1 MRTLS
6 LLVLLSVTAA
16 SAQDDA
22 RLAPLLDGL
31 GDYAFAADT
40 DDPLAQRYVDQGLV
54 LSFAFNHAEAV
65 RAFREAQRL
74 DPACA
79 TCAWGEALA
88 LGPHVNAPM
97 NAEDAVPAWAALG
110 RARDGIDRLDD
121 RARALVGALGRRYVA
136 DPPEDRSAL
145 DWAYADAMRD
155 VAARFPGDATVQAL
169 FAEALMDTMPWD
181 YWTADGTPKPE
192 TREVLDALERAM
204 AAEPDHPLALH
215 LWIHAVEKTR
225 PELGVEAAERLGP
238 LVPSAGHLV
247 HMPGHIWIRVG
258 RYHDAVVANQRAVLA
273 DDDYLAQC
281 HAQGLYPLGYVPHN
295 HHFLWVAAMLGGER
309 ATALASAD
317 HMGAHADHMAMPGME
332 FVQHF
337 AMSPLYAR
345 AAFGMWDE
353 VLAAPAPPGGLVYPT
368 AVWRFARGLA
378 YARTGRP
385 DEAVRELD
393 ALRPLAADSALGEQF
408 GGLNTFA
415 DILGVAAPYLA
426 GEVAAAR
433 GDADEAIRQLEEAAR
448 REDALTYDEPPPWV
462 LPSRWALGRVLLDA
476 GRAADA
482 EAVYRADLA
491 VYPEN
496 GRGLAGL
503 AGALRAQGRT
513 AEAAALG
520 PRIED
525 AWQHADVDLDVAANA
540 RGERE
545 TADPDAPA
553 FAELGT
559 CPTVSGETVE
569 DCRLG
574 YRTHGRLNA
583 ARDNAVLVLMWY
595 GGTSGQVRD
604 LLDPLGIDTT
614 RYFVIAVDP
623 LAGGVSSSPSTSQAQ
638 PGDQFP
644 TLTIADMVDAQAR
657 LVTDELGIDRLHAV
671 LGYSMGGIQTVEW
684 AARYPGRVGRAAVLL
699 GAPWFDAYGQSAL
712 RTLRALIDL
721 AGPGDQS
728 PETAA
733 RALATYWN
741 VLWTTPG
748 AADRL
753 PGDSLDAAVDR
764 EAGDWLAFDLEDN
777 RRLLDAIM
785 AYDVRDAFGGDLAA
799 TALAIQMPLLV
810 AYSPGDHLTTP
821 GPALAFADATEAE
834 VLAVDTAC
842 GHSAFWCDLGD
853 LGAYLRPFLDAPDRT
868 ATP

>member
-1 MRTLS
+1 MR
-6 LLVLLSVTAA
+6 LLCLFVLLAVPPA
-16 SAQDDA
+16 SAQDAD
-22 RLAPLLDGL
+22 RLAPLLNGL

-74 DPACA
+74 DPDCA

-97 NAEDAVPAWAALG
+97 NADDVAPAWAALG
-110 RARDGIDRLDD
+110 RAQDGIDRLDA
-121 RARALVGALGRRYVA
+121 RTRALVGALGRRYVA
-136 DPPEDRSAL
+136 DPPADRSAL
-145 DWAYADAMRD
+145 DRNYADAMRD
-155 VAARFPGDATVQAL
+155 VAFRYPDDATVQAL

-181 YWTADGTPKPE
+181 YWNADGTPKPE
-192 TREVLDALERAM
+192 TQEVLDALRRAL

-317 HMGAHADHMAMPGME
+317 HMGAHAEHMAMPGME

-353 VLAAPAPPGGLVYPT
+353 ILEAPAPPDIVYPT
-368 AVWRFARGLA
+368 AVWHFARGLA

-385 DEAVRELD
+385 DDAQREHARL
-393 ALRPLAADSALGEQF
+393 AALAADSTLGEQF

-415 DILGVAAPYLA
+415 DILGVAVPYLA

-433 GDADEAIRQLEEAAR
+433 GDVDGAVRHLEEAVR

-482 EAVYRADLA
+482 EAAYRADLA
-491 VYPEN
+491 VYPDN

-503 AGALRAQGRT
+503 AAALRAQGRS
-513 AEAAALG
+513 AEADALA
-520 PRIED
+520 PRIEA
-525 AWQHADVDLDVAANA
+525 AWQHADIDLAAVPGPELPTFADLSTCSTASGVDIL
-540 RGERE
+540 E
-545 TADPDAPA
+545 
-553 FAELGT
+553 
-559 CPTVSGETVE
+559 
-569 DCRLG
+569 CRVG

-583 ARDNAVLVLMWY
+583 ARDNAILVPMWY
-595 GGTSGQVRD
+595 GGSSVQARD
-604 LLDPLGIDTT
+604 ILAPLGIDTT
-614 RYFVIAVDP
+614 RYFVVAVDP
-623 LAGGVSSSPSTSQAQ
+623 LAGGVSSSPSTSRVQ
-638 PGDQFP
+638 PGAAFP
-644 TLTIADMVDAQAR
+644 AVAIGDMVDAQAR
-657 LVTDELGIDRLHAV
+657 LVTDVFGIDRLHAV
-671 LGYSMGGIQTVEW
+671 LGYSMGAIQSLEW
-684 AARYPGRVGRAAVLL
+684 AARYPDRVARAAVLL
-699 GAPWFDAYGQSAL
+699 GVPWFDAYGLAAV
-712 RTLRALIDL
+712 RTLRALTGL
-721 AGPGDQS
+721 AGPEDHA

-741 VLWTTPG
+741 VLWTTP
-748 AADRL
+748 AAAGTL
-753 PGDSLDAAVDR
+753 PDDALDAAVDR
-764 EAGDWLAFDLEDN
+764 DAAAWLAFDLHDN
-777 RRLLDAIM
+777 RRLLDALV

-799 TALAIQMPLLV
+799 TTRAIRAPLLI
-810 AYSPGDHLTTP
+810 AYSPGDHLTAP
-821 GPALAFADATEAE
+821 GPALVFAEAAGAE
-834 VLAVDTAC
+834 TLALDTAC
-842 GHSAFWCDLGD
+842 GHSAFWCDLQEIGARLGPF
-853 LGAYLRPFLDAPDRT
+853 LGAPGDPAP
-868 ATP
+868 